1 MAGELTQ
8 EINQLK
14 IRISNAK
21 ADLKGFEDLLVFAE
35 SINKGEVTPELE
47 ASLKAT
53 YQALLAQQED

>member
-14 IRISNAK
+14 IKINSAK
-21 ADLKGFEDLLVFAE
+21 ADIKSFEDLLTFAE
-35 SINKGEVTPELE
+35 SINKGDVSPELE
-47 ASLKAT
+47 ASLKAS

>member
-14 IRISNAK
+14 IKISNAE
-21 ADLKGFEDLLVFAE
+21 ADIKSFKDLLVFAE
-35 SINKGEVTPELE
+35 SINMGDVSPELE
-47 ASLKAT
+47 ASLKAA